1 MVLIAGI
8 DEAGRGP
15 VIGPLVI
22 AITVIDQ
29 EQEGKLREI
38 GVRDSKLLSPKQR
51 ESMFGP
57 VSKVCKHEIIIIE
70 PKEIDAAVES
80 ESSNLNWLEADKA
93 VLLINHLRPDIAFI
107 DCPSNNIQAYTEYI
121 RERLDYQPKLVV
133 EHKADVTYPIVSAAS
148 ILAKVTRDTQ
158 IDRLKQRYVVDFGS
172 GYPADPLTQEFLKEH
187 WKEYSFFR
195 KSWQAWKN
203 VAGKKDQ
210 KKLGEF

>member
-1 MVLIAGI
+1 MVMIAGI

-22 AITVIDQ
+22 ALTMIDQ
-29 EQEGKLREI
+29 EAETKLREI

-57 VSKVCKHEIIIIE
+57 VEKLCKNEVIIIE
-70 PKEIDAAVES
+70 PKEIDQAVES

-93 VLLINHLRPDIAFI
+93 VLLINKFRPDIVYI
-107 DCPSNNIQAYTEYI
+107 DCPSNNVQAYTEYI

-187 WKEYSFFR
+187 FSEYSFFR
-195 KSWQAWKN
+195 KSWAAWKN
-203 VAGKKDQ
+203 AASAKKQ
-210 KKLGEF
+210 KNLGEF

>member
-29 EQEGKLREI
+29 EQEGKLREL

-57 VSKVCKHEIIIIE
+57 VSKLCKHEILIIE

-93 VLLINHLRPDIAFI
+93 ILLLNKLRPDIAFI
-107 DCPSNNIQAYTEYI
+107 DCPSNNPQAYTEYI
-121 RERLDYQPKLVV
+121 RERLDYKPQLVV

-148 ILAKVTRDTQ
+148 ILAKVTRDAQ

-172 GYPADPLTQEFLKEH
+172 GYPADELTQQFLKEH
-187 WKEYSFFR
+187 YSEYPFFR
-195 KSWQAWKN
+195 RSWAAWKN
-203 VAGKKDQ
+203 AANQRDQ

>member
-29 EQEGKLREI
+29 EQEGKLREL

-57 VSKVCKHEIIIIE
+57 VSKLCKHEILIIE

-93 VLLINHLRPDIAFI
+93 ILLLNKLRPDIAFI
-107 DCPSNNIQAYTEYI
+107 DCPSNNPSIYRVHPRAPGLQA
-121 RERLDYQPKLVV
+121 
-133 EHKADVTYPIVSAAS
+133 SARGRAQGRCYLS
-148 ILAKVTRDTQ
+148 
-158 IDRLKQRYVVDFGS
+158 
-172 GYPADPLTQEFLKEH
+172 H
-187 WKEYSFFR
+187 R
-195 KSWQAWKN
+195 KRS
-203 VAGKKDQ
+203 
-210 KKLGEF
+210 